1 MSEAEPPS
9 GFAAILGDL
18 YFSPGEAFQPIA
30 RRPAFWAPL
39 LAYVVL
45 GAAFNAVWL
54 HFIDPAEFARVQIE
68 DSPIAERLSPQDRAE
83 GIAGEARR
91 LPYTSWLGPLLLS
104 PLNVAL
110 VAGVFLFVFRF
121 LYGGDVTFKQSLA
134 VVAWTFLAVALVT
147 QPLILVV
154 LYLRDD
160 WTADPQRALQAN
172 LSLLLDRASVPRAV
186 FSVAESVDLFSAWT
200 VTLLSIGYA
209 AAAGIRVGRAA
220 IGVVAAW
227 AVYVVGKAALAAFF

>member
-9 GFAAILGDL
+9 GFAALLGGL
-18 YFSPGEAFQPIA
+18 YFSPGDAFAAIA

-68 DSPIAERLSPQDRAE
+68 ESPLAERISPQARAE
-83 GIAGEARR
+83 GIAEEARR
-91 LPYTSWLGPLLLS
+91 LPYTSWLGPLFLS
-104 PLNVAL
+104 PLSLAL
-110 VAGVFLFVFRF
+110 VAAVFLFVLRF

-134 VVAWTFLAVALVT
+134 VVIWTFLAVALVT

-186 FSVAESVDLFSAWT
+186 FSLAESVDLFSAWT
-200 VTLLSIGYA
+200 ASLLSIGYA
-209 AAAGIRVGRAA
+209 AAAGIRASRATIA
-220 IGVVAAW
+220 VVAAW
-227 AVYVVGKAALAAFF
+227 AVYVAGKAALAAFV